1 MNARKESRQIARLK
15 DVLRYV
21 AKNDQEPIAL
31 KEAADIASLNQD
43 YFCRMFKKCMG
54 VTFLEYVNQVRINHI
69 HEGLL
74 ATEDSITDILEHNGF
89 TNYKVFSRM
98 FKAQFGMTPRELRKL
113 QEN

>member
-1 MNARKESRQIARLK
+1 MWRKTI
-15 DVLRYV
+15 
-21 AKNDQEPIAL
+21 EPIAL
-31 KEAADIASLNQD
+31 KEAADIASLNRD
-43 YFCRMFKKCMG
+43 YFCRMFKNAWELH
-54 VTFLEYVNQVRINHI
+54 FLSMSIVRINHI
-69 HEGLL
+69 HEELL